1 MNKNTTIS
9 IFRLIAL
16 AEGISFLFLLFI
28 AMPLKYFANFP
39 QAVKVGGMIHG
50 VLFVAFVI
58 LSWETMNKLE
68 KKYSWFFMA
77 FLLSIIPFGTFYLD
91 KQLKKEQR

>member
-28 AMPLKYFANFP
+28 GMPLKYFANFP

-50 VLFVAFVI
+50 LLFVAFVI